1 MKSFLEE
8 VSLYI
13 LENHQD
19 TTGDLCIVTPNRR
32 AGLFLQKHIAA
43 NVSKPIWAPEVL
55 SIEDFINKIS
65 ELAISDKMGLL
76 FEFYRVYRELE
87 KDGADDIDTF
97 FSWAPTL
104 LSDFDDIDNA
114 MAKRE
119 KLYGFL
125 GDIRYIDTWNPDGS
139 PLTEFQQ
146 NYLDFIRKLGHY
158 HEALA
163 SHMTEKGMAW
173 QGLSSR
179 KAADIIEASDATL
192 PWKKIIFAGFNALTQ
207 AEESIIHTL
216 LKEGRA
222 EYIADS
228 DPYYED
234 DESHEAGRFI
244 RKYRKKFSLPVSG
257 DKPGLY
263 AGMAKKIRILGIAKN
278 VNQARLAGNLLKQ
291 DNALSAS
298 EQTAVVLA
306 NESLLVPTLNAL
318 PSSVNE
324 INVTMGYPIEKTNM
338 FRFFDSLFHLFLHG
352 VLTDKEGTVSFYHKD
367 LHRLFSHSLAGLLWD
382 QEKGIML
389 STALLQKLAA
399 SNKSFCTFEELTG
412 MSTQADVF
420 IRAFGFLQT
429 NWQQNTSAIF
439 PALLE
444 LAASFDS
451 LFRDKAAAHACDIV
465 RTPFFA
471 DFESLYYF
479 AGIFRRLQDFLN
491 EFPFLSDIKTLY
503 RMLRQAAAETRLAFL
518 GEPLQ
523 GLQVM
528 GMLETRS
535 LDFKNVVLLSA
546 NEKILP
552 KPRNV
557 QSFIPFEVK
566 KAFGLRLYQEQDA
579 VYAYH
584 FYRLLQRAE
593 NIYLIYN
600 TQSEDIGSSEKSR
613 FLTQLQ
619 YELPRYNPETLIRED
634 IVSLPPQTGMAEP
647 EIVIRKT
654 DDIVARLHQIAKT
667 GFSPS
672 ALSRYVNCPLQFYLE
687 KVVGL
692 DESDAVEETME
703 AATIGSVVHSALEM
717 LYTPY
722 VGKVLNTENLQEM
735 KGRLEESLRKS
746 FQSEYIGGNISSGKN
761 LLLYHLVKRY
771 IENQL
776 NAEKQHIQ
784 EASEKNQFI
793 TVLALESKL
802 KATLRVSLPDGTM
815 PDVLIKGLA
824 DRIDR
829 VGNVVRVIDYKTGRI
844 GSGELSFREWDEPF
858 INSDKAK
865 NFQLLCYAWM
875 YHQMNPDASDIEP
888 GIISTRTPAKG
899 SQTMK
904 HPGGK
909 GVLQPQHFSEVETA
923 LHQLIR
929 EIMDESQDFTQTP
942 DVEKCKYCNFKVLCG
957 RYQAV

>member
-1 MKSFLEE
+1 MQSFLEE

-13 LENHQD
+13 LEKHQD

-32 AGLFLQKHIAA
+32 AGLFLRKHLAA

-55 SIEDFINKIS
+55 SIEDFINRIS
-65 ELAISDKMGLL
+65 GMAISDKMGLL
-76 FEFYRVYRELE
+76 FEFYRVYRDME
-87 KDGADDIDTF
+87 KDGADDIDAF

-104 LSDFDDIDNA
+104 LADFDDIDSA
-114 MAKRE
+114 MAERG
-119 KLYGFL
+119 KLYEFL

-158 HEALA
+158 HVALA
-163 SHMTEKGMAW
+163 SHMTGKGMAW

-179 KAADIIEASDATL
+179 KAANIIEAGDAAL
-192 PWKKIIFAGFNALTQ
+192 PWKNVVFAGFNALTQ
-207 AEESIIHTL
+207 AEECIIHTL
-216 LKEGRA
+216 LKDGRA

-244 RKYRKKFSLPVSG
+244 RKYRKKFSLPERENQ
-257 DKPGLY
+257 PGLY
-263 AGMAKKIRILGIAKN
+263 AGIAKKIRLLGIAKN

-291 DNALSAS
+291 EEVLSAS

-306 NESLLVPTLNAL
+306 NEALLIPLLNAL
-318 PSSVNE
+318 PASVNA

-338 FRFFDSLFHLFLHG
+338 YRFFDSLFHLFLHG
-352 VLTDKEGTVSFYHKD
+352 VLIGKEGSVSFYHKD
-367 LHRLFSHSLAGLLWD
+367 LHRVFSHSLAGLLWD
-382 QEKGIML
+382 SKKGKML

-399 SNKSFCTFEELTG
+399 SNKSFCTFEELAG
-412 MSTQADVF
+412 MSNQAEAF
-420 IRAFGFLQT
+420 TSAFGFLQT
-429 NWQQNTSAIF
+429 NWQQKTEEIF
-439 PALLE
+439 PALLD
-444 LAASFDS
+444 LAASFDQ
-451 LFRDKAAAHACDIV
+451 LFRDKAAASGSDIV
-465 RTPFFA
+465 QTPFFA

-479 AGIFRRLQDFLN
+479 ASIFRRLKDYLN
-491 EFPFLSDIKTLY
+491 EFPFLSELKTLY
-503 RMLRQAAAETRLAFL
+503 RMMRQAAAETRLAFL

-546 NEKILP
+546 NENILP
-552 KPRNV
+552 KPKSV

-579 VYAYH
+579 IFAYH

-619 YELPRYNPETLIRED
+619 FELPGYNAETLIKED
-634 IVSLPPQTGMAEP
+634 IVSMPPQTGQAEQ
-647 EIVIRKT
+647 EIVIPKT
-654 DDIVARLHQIAKT
+654 DDIMSRLHQIAKT

-703 AATIGSVVHSALEM
+703 AATIGSVVHAALEE
-717 LYTPY
+717 LYKPY
-722 VGKVLNTENLQEM
+722 TGQVLKTENLQEM
-735 KGRLEESLRKS
+735 KGRLEKSLQQS
-746 FQSEYIGGNISSGKN
+746 FQSEYSGGNISSGKN

-776 NAEKQHIQ
+776 KAENEYIRK
-784 EASEKNQFI
+784 ASENNQFL

-802 KATLRVSLPDGTM
+802 KATLQVALPSGTTV
-815 PDVLIKGLA
+815 DVLIKGLA

-829 VGNVVRVIDYKTGRI
+829 LGGVVRVIDYKTGRI
-844 GSGELSFREWDEPF
+844 GSSELSFREWEEPF
-858 INSDKAK
+858 TNSDKAK

-875 YHQMNPDASDIEP
+875 YHKMHPEQNDIEP

-909 GVLQPQHFSEVETA
+909 GVLQPQHLAEVEKA
-923 LHQLIR
+923 LHQLIS
-929 EIMDESQDFTQTP
+929 EILDPSQDFIQTQ
-942 DVEKCKYCNFKVLCG
+942 DVDKCKYCNFKVLCG